1 MSRAAHDFAA
11 DWAACWPAGKAP
23 GELLTAL
30 LQAWGE
36 PARHY
41 HGLQHLAECLTHW
54 RASRH
59 LAQQPGEVGLALWF
73 HDAVYAPR
81 AADNEARSA
90 AWASEALQTGGMA
103 AEAAARVADLV
114 MATCHQAEPAEGDAS
129 LVVDIDLAILG
140 AVPAR
145 FAEYEAQVRA
155 EYAWV
160 EETVYRS
167 KRREVLA
174 RFLVRD
180 QIYRTACFQDRY
192 EQAARANLAGAL
204 MAIA

>member
-23 GELLTAL
+23 GELLAAL

-36 PARHY
+36 PERHY
-41 HGLQHLAECLTHW
+41 HGLQHLAECLAHW

-59 LAQQPGEVGLALWF
+59 LAQQSGEVGLALWF

-90 AWASEALQTGGMA
+90 AWASEALQAGGLA
-103 AEAAARVADLV
+103 AAVAARVADLV
-114 MATCHQAEPAEGDAS
+114 MATCHHAAPAPGDAS

-160 EETVYRS
+160 EETMYRR

-174 RFLVRD
+174 RFLARD
-180 QIYRTACFQDRY
+180 QIYRTGYFCTRF
-192 EQAARANLAGAL
+192 EQAARANLVGAL
-204 MAIA
+204 ARLV

>member
-23 GELLTAL
+23 DELLAAL

-90 AWASEALQTGGMA
+90 EWASEALQAGGLA
-103 AEAAARVADLV
+103 AAVAARVADLV

-129 LVVDIDLAILG
+129 LIVDIDLVILG
-140 AVPAR
+140 SAPAR
-145 FAEYEAQVRA
+145 FAEYESQVRA

-160 EETVYRS
+160 AEAVFRHR
-167 KRREVLA
+167 RREVLA
-174 RFLVRD
+174 RFLARE
-180 QIYRTACFQDRY
+180 QIYRTDYFRSRF
-192 EQAARANLAGAL
+192 EQTARANLVAAL
-204 MAIA
+204 ARGS